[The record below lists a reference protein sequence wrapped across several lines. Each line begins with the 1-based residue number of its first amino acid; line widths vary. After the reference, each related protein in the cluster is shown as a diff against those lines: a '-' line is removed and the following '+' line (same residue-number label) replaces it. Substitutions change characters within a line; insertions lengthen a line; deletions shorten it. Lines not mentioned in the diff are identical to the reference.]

1 MSKLSR
7 RKAGRSDVPG
17 PLTSTQKFDADLDE
31 DDDEEVGEK
40 YVARGRRPP
49 RDRDEELFQKQLD
62 EAIRQSTGSSMY
74 DLSSDRIN
82 LPNLHHFEFG
92 SFLLHLILFTKLSAV
107 SGKILKG
114 FPENINLTFK
124 CINGLSDTFPA
135 PKNAKAADFLSLS
148 LGVN

>member
-74 DLSSDRIN
+74 DLSSLTESICLICTTLRLVFITALNIVHKIECSFGENFEGFSRKYKLN
-82 LPNLHHFEFG
+82 L
-92 SFLLHLILFTKLSAV
+92 
-107 SGKILKG
+107 
-114 FPENINLTFK
+114 K
-124 CINGLSDTFPA
+124 CINGLSDNFPA
-135 PKNAKAADFLSLS
+135 PWNAKAADFLSLS
-148 LGVN
+148 LG

>member
-74 DLSSDRIN
+74 DLSSDGIN
-82 LPNLHHFEFG
+82 LSNLHHFKFG
-92 SFLLHLILFTKLSAV
+92 TYFILYTKLSAV

-114 FPENINLTFK
+114 FPENINLT
-124 CINGLSDTFPA
+124 
-135 PKNAKAADFLSLS
+135 
-148 LGVN
+148 

>member
-92 SFLLHLILFTKLSAV
+92 FYLLHLILLTKLSAV

-114 FPENINLTFK
+114 FPVNVNLILSVSMGFRTLFRHPGMLKLLTFYQPRS
-124 CINGLSDTFPA
+124 G
-135 PKNAKAADFLSLS
+135 
-148 LGVN
+148 